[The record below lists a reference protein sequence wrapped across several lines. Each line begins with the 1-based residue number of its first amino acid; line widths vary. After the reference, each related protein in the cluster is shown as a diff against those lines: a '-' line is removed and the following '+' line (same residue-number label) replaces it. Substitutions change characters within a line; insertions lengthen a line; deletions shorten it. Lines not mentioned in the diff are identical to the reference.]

1 MTTEELKA
9 EGAIYFEKVTD
20 GMQQYQNQIV
30 RMNEF
35 QAVDKFTEMWEMC
48 GCKNMYVDFY
58 YFSLPEE
65 ARQKIDSVL
74 AFQEREYVHHMEHEE
89 GQVLFPANEILFSIC
104 ARLNAAEMLFCT
116 VYMTGEYP
124 STWWGNYSGEYIVF
138 TKKEA

>member
-1 MTTEELKA
+1 
-9 EGAIYFEKVTD
+9 
-20 GMQQYQNQIV
+20 MQQYQNQIV

-58 YFSLPEE
+58 YFALPEE

-124 STWWGNYSGEYIVF
+124 STWWGNYGGEYIVF

>member
-1 MTTEELKA
+1 MTIEELKA
-9 EGAIYFEKVTD
+9 EGAIYFEKITD

-48 GCKNMYVDFY
+48 ACKNMYVDFY
-58 YFSLPEE
+58 YFALPEE

-124 STWWGNYSGEYIVF
+124 STWWGNYGGEYIVF